1 MMEMPGYALED
12 LLYESRHSQVWRGSR
27 HDGLPVVLKILN
39 DKDASPQQRA
49 SFHQEYALTH
59 RMQLQGV
66 ITAYHL
72 ESYRGMQAMVLQ
84 DIGGTSLDRLAIAG
98 ALPLT
103 AWLQLAIRMTRCL
116 GQLHQQQVMHKDVNP
131 SNFVWNRHTGE
142 VKLIDLS
149 LATALSRE
157 LSETRHPE
165 WIEGTLPYL
174 SPEQTGRMNR
184 AIDYRTDFYSLGVT
198 FYELLTGQLPFSG
211 DDALELVH
219 AHIARQPVPAE
230 SIRPDVPAML
240 SVIIGKLMGKT
251 AEERYQSATGLMADL
266 QTCLRTLDEAGSI
279 PVFTLGS
286 SDVSERLQISQK
298 LYGRENQ
305 VAALLSAFERAR
317 HGPSELVLVTG
328 YSGIGKSALVHEI
341 QNPITERRGYFI
353 EGKFDQLKRAIPYVA
368 LVQALTELVRQL
380 LTEDEDA
387 VMQWRAELL
396 QALGKNGQVIID
408 VIPDVGLL
416 IGSQPP
422 VPKLPPDQAQNRF
435 NHEFRKFVGV
445 FAALKH
451 PLVLF
456 LDDLQW
462 ADLPSLQ
469 LMSVLLRA
477 PALPHVL
484 LIGAYRDNEVTPDH
498 PLSVILKEMAQQGT
512 SLNSVTLAPLAQDDV
527 QQLLCDTLRA
537 DAQTVDRL
545 AHLCVAKTQGNP
557 FFLKQFLRI
566 LAEDGMVRFD
576 PAQGRWQWEINSIE
590 QAGIT
595 DNIVELMVAKLHKL
609 PRPTQHV
616 LKAAACLG
624 SAFDL
629 RMLSLICERSE
640 ASTSELLWDAL
651 REDLVVPMEDR
662 YPYVSLSGQGSG
674 PDLVATYRFRHDRIQ
689 QAAYLLGSADDTPA
703 MHLAIGRHW
712 RHSLPPAEQ
721 QARLFEWANHF
732 NLGRH
737 LIADPLQHKHLA
749 RLNLDAARRAKASA
763 AYKSALGYVQIAL
776 DLVQNED
783 WETHYDLMLV
793 LHLEAGEVA
802 YLCGEFEQM
811 ERYLALA
818 LLHARDV
825 LDQAKAYEIRIQAQL
840 SKGRPQEAVAQ
851 GLQALDLLG
860 VSFPGRP
867 TRWHVI
873 ASVIKTQWALRGTSM
888 EQLACLPTMT
898 NPHML
903 AVSNLLHKI
912 GVAAYFTTP
921 MYFPLLLCKA
931 IDLSLKYGHGPGAA
945 TNCAGYGGMIL
956 RGVVGDIKQSI
967 RFGELALRLQ
977 ERPEMAIQRSPTLCL
992 VHGYIQPWK
1001 YPLRKSVDG
1010 LRQSYSTAIASG
1022 DTEYAANAAS
1032 LLCYISFHCGIELEE
1047 VEKEFANYVTALAQ
1061 RPSHLNAHKCQ
1072 WQLVLNLRANH
1083 PDPSLLQGTIYDAHQ
1098 LQEARRM
1105 ADDQILMFRL
1115 ASCRLF
1121 LFYLFRRFREA
1132 HAQAVT
1138 AAKYVKSLLGSFGCS
1153 QFYFYD
1159 SLAHLALLGKA
1170 GGMDRISVLRRVKK
1184 NQKKLRH
1191 WSKHGPE
1198 NFRNK
1203 WALVEA
1209 EMARHRGQPMQA
1221 IDYYEQAIKLAAD
1234 NGFMQEEAL
1243 AQELAGEFYLQRGH
1257 ETLARVYLA
1266 QAQQSYLRW
1275 GAMAK
1280 VNDLAQRYPQWLRIP
1295 DTVDGQMVPAS
1306 RGTSVSHDGTAGML
1320 DFAAITKASQAL
1332 SQEIVLENLLKRLM
1346 QVVIESAG
1354 AQRGMVLLKKEERW
1368 FLEASQ
1374 TDQEARATVLQSV
1387 LVDESVRAAQL
1398 LPLSLVRYVANTR
1411 QSVVIDDATQ
1421 EKLVAQDAYVQTR
1434 HPRSL
1439 LMLPILHQQELTGLL
1454 YLENNAVSGAFAE
1467 DRLQLLQLLASQTA
1481 ISIENARLYAY
1492 MEERVVARTMELT
1505 RFLAVASHDL
1515 RQPMHALNLYLG
1527 AFVNYDLPKAVRPLL
1542 ADVRQC
1548 AQILN
1553 DMFLALLDISRLD
1566 ARVVQPHQEVFPITS
1581 LLSRIRVE
1589 FEPQARAKG
1598 LRLRVVPCT
1607 AFAHS
1612 DPHLVERV
1620 LRNFVTNAVR
1630 YTERGTILVGCRRQG
1645 RRLRLA
1651 VYDTGIG
1658 IAPDEQR
1665 AVFDEFYQAGNRGRD
1680 RANGLG
1686 LGLAIVRRLARLLS
1700 TPLTLVSKPG
1710 QGSMFA
1716 IDLPLATPAEMTP
1729 AQIAVPLRAQAELA
1743 GKFVLVVDDEKTI
1756 LDAMQV
1762 LLQQWECTVL
1772 TATSGQDAL
1781 QQLTSMRKI
1790 PNAMIC
1796 DYRLLDG
1803 ETGLQVV
1810 HTLHAE
1816 FNEPIPALLITGD
1829 TTPELIRETL
1839 ASGFPV
1845 MHKPIQAPALREALE
1860 RLLHVSPLP
1869 SDMPTTEPGLH

>member
-1 MMEMPGYALED
+1 MLEMPGYDLGE

-27 HDGLPVVLKILN
+27 QDGLPVILKILN
-39 DKDASPQQRA
+39 DKEASAQRRA
-49 SFHQEYALTH
+49 RFRQEYSLTH
-59 RMQLQGV
+59 RLQLQGV
-66 ITAYHL
+66 ITAYHF
-72 ESYRGMQAMVLQ
+72 ESYRGVQAMVLQ
-84 DIGGTSLDRLAIAG
+84 DIGGTSLDRLPIAG
-98 ALPLT
+98 ALPLS

-116 GQLHQQQVMHKDVNP
+116 GQLHQQQVMHKDINP
-131 SNFVWNRHTGE
+131 SNFIWNRHTGE
-142 VKLIDLS
+142 VKLIDLG

-157 LSETRHPE
+157 LPETRHPE

-184 AIDYRTDFYSLGVT
+184 AVDYRTDFYSLGVT

-219 AHIARQPVPAE
+219 AHIARQPVPVE
-230 SIRPDVPAML
+230 RIRPGIPAML
-240 SVIIGKLMGKT
+240 SAIIGKLMGKT
-251 AEERYQSATGLMADL
+251 AEERYQSVAGLMADL
-266 QTCLRTLDEAGSI
+266 QTCLRTLDDADNI

-298 LYGRENQ
+298 LYGREHQ
-305 VAALLSAFERAR
+305 VATLLAAFERAR
-317 HGPSELVLVTG
+317 HGPSELLLVTG

-341 QNPITERRGYFI
+341 QKPITERRGYFI

-380 LTEDEDA
+380 LTEDENA

-416 IGSQPP
+416 IGPQPA

-445 FAALKH
+445 FAALGH

-469 LMSVLLRA
+469 LMSLLLRA

-498 PLSVILKEMAQQGT
+498 PLSAILKEIAQQGA
-512 SLNSVTLAPLAQDDV
+512 SLSSVTLAPLAQDDV
-527 QQLLCDTLRA
+527 HQLLCDTLRA
-537 DAQTVDRL
+537 DTATVDRL
-545 AHLCVAKTQGNP
+545 ARLCVDKTQGNP

-576 PAQGRWQWEINSIE
+576 ATQGHWQWEINRIE

-609 PRPTQHV
+609 PLPTQQV
-616 LKAAACLG
+616 LQAAACLG
-624 SAFDL
+624 GAFDL
-629 RMLSLICERSE
+629 RMLALICERSE
-640 ASTSELLWDAL
+640 ASTGELLWDAL
-651 REDLVVPMEDR
+651 REELVVPLEDR
-662 YPYVSLSGQGSG
+662 YQYVGQSGQGNG

-689 QAAYLLGSADDTPA
+689 QAAYLLGSAADKPA
-703 MHLAIGRHW
+703 MHLAIGRLW
-712 RHSLPPAEQ
+712 LQSLPPAEQ
-721 QARLFEWANHF
+721 QARLFEWVNHF

-737 LIADPLQHKHLA
+737 LIADALQRQNLA

-763 AYKSALGYVQIAL
+763 AYKPALGYAQIAL
-776 DLVQNED
+776 ELVSCED
-783 WETHYDLMLV
+783 WKTHYDLMLA
-793 LHLEAGEVA
+793 LHLEAAEVA
-802 YLCGEFEQM
+802 YLCAGFEQM
-811 ERYLALA
+811 ECYLALA
-818 LLHARDV
+818 LQHARDV
-825 LDQAKAYEIRIQAQL
+825 LDQAKAYEIRIQAHL
-840 SKGRPQEAVAQ
+840 SEGRPQEAVAQ
-851 GLQALDLLG
+851 GLQVLDLLG
-860 VSFPGRP
+860 VSFPGHP
-867 TRWHVI
+867 ARWHVI
-873 ASVIKTQWALRGTSM
+873 ASVIKTQWALRGKSM
-888 EQLACLPTMT
+888 EQLASLPTMT
-898 NPHML
+898 DPHML

-912 GVAAYFTTP
+912 GVAAYFTMP

-931 IDLSLKYGHGPGAA
+931 IDLSLQYGHGPGAA

-956 RGVVGDIKQSI
+956 RGIVGDIKQSI

-1010 LRQSYSTAIASG
+1010 LRQSYLTAMASG

-1032 LLCYISFHCGIELEE
+1032 LLCYISFHCGNELEE
-1047 VEKEFANYVTALAQ
+1047 VEKEFADYVTALTQ
-1061 RPSHLNAHKCQ
+1061 RPSHLNAHRCQ
-1072 WQLVLNLRANH
+1072 WQLVQNLRGDH
-1083 PDPSLLQGTIYDAHQ
+1083 PDPTLLQGTIYDAHQ
-1098 LQEARRM
+1098 LQEAQRM
-1105 ADDQILMFRL
+1105 TDDQILMFRL

-1138 AAKYVKSLLGSFGCS
+1138 AARYVKSLLGSFGCS

-1159 SLAHLALLGKA
+1159 SLAHLALLGKTR
-1170 GGMDRISVLRRVKK
+1170 GMNRIGVLRRVKK
-1184 NQKKLRH
+1184 NQKKLQH
-1191 WSKHGPE
+1191 WAKHGPE

-1203 WALVEA
+1203 WMLVEA
-1209 EMARHRGQPMQA
+1209 ELARHRGEPLKA
-1221 IDYYEQAIKLAAD
+1221 IDCYEQAIRLAAD
-1234 NGFMQEEAL
+1234 NGYMQEEAL
-1243 AQELAGEFYLQRGH
+1243 AQELAGEFYLERGQ
-1257 ETLARVYLA
+1257 ETLARVYLK

-1275 GAMAK
+1275 GALAK
-1280 VNDLAQRYPQWLRIP
+1280 VNDLAQRYPRWLRMP
-1295 DTVDGQMVPAS
+1295 DAVDAQMVPAS
-1306 RGTSVSHDGTAGML
+1306 RGTSVSHAGTAGML

-1346 QVVIESAG
+1346 QVVIENAG
-1354 AQRGMVLLKKEERW
+1354 AQRGMVLLKKDERW

-1374 TDQEARATVLQSV
+1374 TDEEAQATVLQSV
-1387 LVDESVRAAQL
+1387 LVDESTRAAQL
-1398 LPLSLVRYVANTR
+1398 LPLSLVRYVTNTR

-1421 EKLVAQDAYVQTR
+1421 AKLVAQDTYVQTR

-1439 LMLPILHQQELTGLL
+1439 LMLPILHQRELTGLL
-1454 YLENNAVSGAFAE
+1454 YLENNAVTGAFAE
-1467 DRLQLLQLLASQTA
+1467 HRLQVLQLLASQTA

-1527 AFVNYDLPKAVRPLL
+1527 AFVNYDLPEPVRPLL

-1566 ARVVQPHQEVFPITS
+1566 ARVVQPHQEVFPIAS
-1581 LLSRIRVE
+1581 LLARIRVE

-1598 LRLRVVPCT
+1598 LCLRVAPCT
-1607 AFAHS
+1607 AFVHS
-1612 DPHLVERV
+1612 DRSLVERI

-1630 YTERGTILVGCRRQG
+1630 YTERGTVLVGCRRQG

-1710 QGSMFA
+1710 QGSMFS
-1716 IDLPLATPAEMTP
+1716 IDLPQAARPGKTLA
-1729 AQIAVPLRAQAELA
+1729 QSAVPLRAQAELA
-1743 GKFVLVVDDEKTI
+1743 DKFVLVVDDEKTI
-1756 LDAMQV
+1756 LDAMRV
-1762 LLQQWECTVL
+1762 LLQQWGCIVL

-1781 QQLTSMRKI
+1781 QQLGSIRKI
-1790 PNAMIC
+1790 PDGMIC

-1803 ETGLQVV
+1803 ETGLHVV
-1810 HTLHAE
+1810 QALHVE

-1839 ASGFPV
+1839 ASGLPV
-1845 MHKPIQAPALREALE
+1845 LHKPIQATALREALE
-1860 RLLHVSPLP
+1860 QLLHVSPQS
-1869 SDMPTTEPGLH
+1869 SDMPAIEPGLP